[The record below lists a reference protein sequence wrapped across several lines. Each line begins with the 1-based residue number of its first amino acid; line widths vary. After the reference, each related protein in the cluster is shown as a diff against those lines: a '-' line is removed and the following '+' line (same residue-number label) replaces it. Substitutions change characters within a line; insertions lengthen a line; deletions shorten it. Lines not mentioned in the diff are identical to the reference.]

1 MGTKVA
7 VMYAFM
13 CVFGLVFQSLAV
25 GVKWHSMRAMLGPVT
40 LLKMETGLIYTRVET
55 GSSIL
60 CRYQPSDNL
69 KPGRCDELAQ
79 GITLQDAADEW
90 CSPLMMSFMPQPCIS
105 FKTAYFCGLANL
117 LAVGINV
124 LCIMSCL
131 FLIVQY
137 LEGSLHKSL
146 YRRSALI
153 VHFIATVFVLG
164 AFISYIL
171 LAIKALNEVSGQPQ
185 VIANIQ
191 SSGASFGLFLMGAG
205 LLLQFAA
212 GALLGS
218 VRVGQEETQEEEL
231 LRKWGKE
238 EAMYASLNQRYGY
251 GYDAY
256 GGHEKPY
263 DQMEFGSYSY
273 QGDQF
278 QQMHQPET
286 AYQGQA
292 EMAYQGQDPAL
303 TSKIDLK
310 DYGHTLR
317 KQSIV
322 MAVLKGGLCPM
333 GKNPTGQP
341 GCVYNYEPLVE
352 KDYVNLED
360 LIQAV
365 DGPLKCGSNG
375 ERTCEN
381 WNDWRRNC
389 HDPEKKYKRKF
400 QQAYLADGRMDVK
413 IVETEHCR
421 PARIL
426 ELLTNNPKCATVCKP
441 NTNGGPYCSRQF
453 GGVCSQC
460 YIPGTKDPFHD
471 PEHFPTCPFDVLEEG
486 GYSVPAGTECKS
498 NRASDICCLYNV
510 NGPCSKTFTDGS
522 NIDLDMEGFLGVSK
536 TAKEDPAQMLTF
548 AKRWVEEEKGGKLND
563 EELFG
568 KEVFRLWRIHPPKHP
583 EEAWEF
589 FQDSLKASKAV
600 DYDAPTEEPPTPEPA
615 GPGPPPSVPPAPPS
629 PKPKPSEPGTNWSVI
644 FAVLAAAALVMVF
657 LFMYRDTRRRQAAAR
672 GSYMEEGDGRAL
684 QMSRM

>member
-292 EMAYQGQDPAL
+292 EMAYQGQA
-303 TSKIDLK
+303 
-310 DYGHTLR
+310 
-317 KQSIV
+317 
-322 MAVLKGGLCPM
+322 
-333 GKNPTGQP
+333 GQP
-341 GCVYNYEPLVE
+341 TQPSA
-352 KDYVNLED
+352 
-360 LIQAV
+360 Q
-365 DGPLKCGSNG
+365 G
-375 ERTCEN
+375 EVT
-381 WNDWRRNC
+381 
-389 HDPEKKYKRKF
+389 P
-400 QQAYLADGRMDVK
+400 
-413 IVETEHCR
+413 
-421 PARIL
+421 PA
-426 ELLTNNPKCATVCKP
+426 A
-441 NTNGGPYCSRQF
+441 
-453 GGVCSQC
+453 
-460 YIPGTKDPFHD
+460 
-471 PEHFPTCPFDVLEEG
+471 
-486 GYSVPAGTECKS
+486 
-498 NRASDICCLYNV
+498 
-510 NGPCSKTFTDGS
+510 
-522 NIDLDMEGFLGVSK
+522 
-536 TAKEDPAQMLTF
+536 
-548 AKRWVEEEKGGKLND
+548 
-563 EELFG
+563 
-568 KEVFRLWRIHPPKHP
+568 
-583 EEAWEF
+583 
-589 FQDSLKASKAV
+589 
-600 DYDAPTEEPPTPEPA
+600 
-615 GPGPPPSVPPAPPS
+615 PSV
-629 PKPKPSEPGTNWSVI
+629 
-644 FAVLAAAALVMVF
+644 
-657 LFMYRDTRRRQAAAR
+657 
-672 GSYMEEGDGRAL
+672 
-684 QMSRM
+684 